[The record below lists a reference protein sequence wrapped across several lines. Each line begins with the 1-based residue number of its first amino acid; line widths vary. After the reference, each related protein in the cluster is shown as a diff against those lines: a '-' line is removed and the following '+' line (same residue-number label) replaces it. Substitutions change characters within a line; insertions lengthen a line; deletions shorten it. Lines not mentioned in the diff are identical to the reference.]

1 MISSLCTIVHSSMSG
16 NLNGEQILKIILTN
30 YEFNTL
36 LKRLASMIKLNMIS
50 ARESNS
56 YAHPAV
62 VSLSNEIE
70 ISLAIAAH

>member
-1 MISSLCTIVHSSMSG
+1 
-16 NLNGEQILKIILTN
+16 
-30 YEFNTL
+30 
-36 LKRLASMIKLNMIS
+36 MIKLNMIS
-50 ARESNS
+50 ARESNN

>member
-1 MISSLCTIVHSSMSG
+1 METNI
-16 NLNGEQILKIILTN
+16 KIILTN

-36 LKRLASMIKLNMIS
+36 LKKLASMIKLNMI
-50 ARESNS
+50 AAPGSNS

>member
-1 MISSLCTIVHSSMSG
+1 MET
-16 NLNGEQILKIILTN
+16 NILTS
-30 YEFNTL
+30 YVFDTL
-36 LKRLASMIKLNMIS
+36 LKQLASMIKLNMI
-50 ARESNS
+50 AATGSNS